1 MNKLPEKLTLLR
13 KYNQFSQTDVAQTLN
28 VPVTEYMN
36 WENGNCICRI
46 DQLKILAEMF
56 GVSVDALVDNSKT
69 IVIPEE
75 ELMKSAQIPSF
86 SSAASEKTQQMTTL
100 AEAGTIQMDTVK
112 EEATQ
117 ETKIISQQPLSSIT
131 EKQPQEEETVEEEE
145 QEERPVSH
153 RKAEPTENGG
163 KKKKN
168 TLIILGVVAVLI
180 VAIAGALLLLG
191 GSHSVALSKENRL
204 AAGDTWT
211 MYVEQSGKINV
222 RGELEG
228 ASSFTEG
235 VQVSGYGSHAA
246 ALTSTGKV
254 VDNMYSSEV
263 SSWKKV
269 DYIAAGNNHVVAVTD
284 EGNVLCAGSEAA
296 CKVESWTNIEKV
308 YAGNEVTVGITNDG
322 QVKVAGNGDA
332 LSSLSSIN
340 DLALGDSFAA
350 WVKSDGTVSVSML
363 SSGTVVDTSSW
374 VDVRNT
380 AVGSD
385 FVLGLTSDGSILCE
399 SSDEEFK
406 TQVTGWKNI
415 RYIAAGNGTAVAIDR
430 SGNMYGA
437 GDNSYNQ
444 YVNQNQSTGDENKE
458 EEQLEAPKNITIT
471 ESTANV
477 VIKWDTVENADSYV
491 VSISNIGE
499 LPESKNNQTSLSA
512 SSFTDGETYS
522 ITITAKP
529 KSSSKTKES
538 STTMTYTYEAKK
550 VQLTTPSGITASTD
564 AKGWT
569 IQWGAVDHADYYEI
583 SLDGSQPQRANT
595 NSYVYDSSQ
604 IISVGNHTI
613 TIKAF
618 SVNSTYTESEEGS
631 GVVQYEPQL
640 KTIPVMYIQGES
652 TYVDSGNPTVDVY
665 VGMDY
670 TYQDLDSMAGGFATA
685 AKRTL
690 KDPTGTVHIYDSTTS
705 IQIYLN
711 EDAETVEQES

>member
-13 KYNQFSQTDVAQTLN
+13 KYNQFSQTDVAGKLN

-56 GVSVDALVDNSKT
+56 GVSIDALLDNNKT

-86 SSAASEKTQQMTTL
+86 SSNASEKTQQMSTL
-100 AEAGTIQMDTVK
+100 AEAGTIQMNTV
-112 EEATQ
+112 ADAAQ
-117 ETKIISQQPLSSIT
+117 ETKVITQQPLSSVAQAEPQ
-131 EKQPQEEETVEEEE
+131 EKTVDPEEEEVQEEE
-145 QEERPVSH
+145 PVSH
-153 RKAEPTENGG
+153 RKATVRTDGG
-163 KKKKN
+163 KKKN
-168 TLIILGVVAVLI
+168 TLIILGVI
-180 VAIAGALLLLG
+180 ALLIIAAAAFLLLMG
-191 GSHSVALSKENRL
+191 GFHSVALSKENRL

-211 MYVEQSGKINV
+211 MYVEQNGKITV

-228 ASSFTEG
+228 ASSFSEG

-246 ALTSTGKV
+246 ALSDKGKV
-254 VDNMYSSEV
+254 TDNRFSSEV
-263 SSWKKV
+263 SSWNKV
-269 DYIAAGNNHVVAVTD
+269 DYIAAGKNHIVAVTD
-284 EGNVLCAGSEAA
+284 EGKVLCAGSEEA
-296 CKVESWTNIEKV
+296 CQVGSWNNIEKV
-308 YAGNEVTVGITNDG
+308 YAGNETTVGITNDG
-322 QVKVAGNGDA
+322 QIKVAGNGEF
-332 LSSLSSIN
+332 LSSVTGISDISMSDN
-340 DLALGDSFAA
+340 LAAY
-350 WVKSDGTVSVSML
+350 VRSDGTVAVSML
-363 SSGTVVDTSSW
+363 GSGNVLDTSSW

-385 FVLGLTSDGSILCE
+385 YVIGLTTDGSILCE
-399 SSDEEFK
+399 SADEEFK
-406 TQVTGWKNI
+406 AEVTGWKNI
-415 RYIAAGNGTAVAIDR
+415 RYLAASDRTAVAIDR
-430 SGNMYGA
+430 SGNMHGA
-437 GDNSYNQ
+437 GDNSCNQ
-444 YVNQNQSTGDENKE
+444 YENQNKKDDENQE
-458 EEQLEAPKNITIT
+458 DEQLEAPKNITVT

-491 VSISNIGE
+491 VSISDIGE
-499 LPESKNNQTSLSA
+499 LPETKNNQASLSA
-512 SSFTDGETYS
+512 SNFTDGETYS

-529 KSSSKTKES
+529 KSSSKAKES
-538 STTMTYTYEAKK
+538 STTMEYTYAAKK
-550 VQLTTPSGITASTD
+550 VQLTTPTGITASTD

-595 NSYVYDSSQ
+595 NSYIYDTSQ

-670 TYQDLDSMAGGFATA
+670 TYQDLDSMAGGFAA
-685 AKRTL
+685 ASQRTL
-690 KDPTGTVHIYDSTTS
+690 QDPTGTVHIYDTTTS

-711 EDAETVEQES
+711 EQES

>member
-13 KYNQFSQTDVAQTLN
+13 KYNQFSQTDVAGKLN

-56 GVSVDALVDNSKT
+56 GVSIDALLDNNKT

-86 SSAASEKTQQMTTL
+86 SSNASEKTQQMSTL
-100 AEAGTIQMDTVK
+100 AEAGTIQMNTV
-112 EEATQ
+112 ADAAQ
-117 ETKIISQQPLSSIT
+117 ETKVITQQPLSSVAQAEPQ
-131 EKQPQEEETVEEEE
+131 EKTVDPEEEEVQEEE
-145 QEERPVSH
+145 PVSH
-153 RKAEPTENGG
+153 RKATVRTDGG
-163 KKKKN
+163 KKKN
-168 TLIILGVVAVLI
+168 TLIILGVI
-180 VAIAGALLLLG
+180 ALLIIAAAAFLLLMG
-191 GSHSVALSKENRL
+191 GFHSVALSKENRL

-211 MYVEQSGKINV
+211 MYVEQNGKITV

-228 ASSFTEG
+228 ASSFSEG

-246 ALTSTGKV
+246 ALSDKGKV
-254 VDNMYSSEV
+254 TDNRFSSEV
-263 SSWKKV
+263 SSWNKV
-269 DYIAAGNNHVVAVTD
+269 DYIAAGKNHIVAVTD
-284 EGNVLCAGSEAA
+284 EGKVLCAGSEEA
-296 CKVESWTNIEKV
+296 CQVSSWNNIEKV
-308 YAGNEVTVGITNDG
+308 YAGNETTVGITNDG
-322 QVKVAGNGDA
+322 QIKVAGNGEF
-332 LSSLSSIN
+332 LSSVTGISDISMSDN
-340 DLALGDSFAA
+340 LAAY
-350 WVKSDGTVSVSML
+350 VRSDGTVAVSML
-363 SSGTVVDTSSW
+363 GSGNVLDTSSW

-385 FVLGLTSDGSILCE
+385 YVIGLTTDGSILCE
-399 SSDEEFK
+399 SANEEFK
-406 TQVTGWKNI
+406 AEVTGWKNI
-415 RYIAAGNGTAVAIDR
+415 RYLAASDRTAVAIDR
-430 SGNMYGA
+430 SGNMHGA
-437 GDNSYNQ
+437 GDNSCNQ
-444 YVNQNQSTGDENKE
+444 YENQNKKDDENQE
-458 EEQLEAPKNITIT
+458 DEQLEAPKNITVT

-491 VSISNIGE
+491 VSISDIGE
-499 LPESKNNQTSLSA
+499 LPETKNNQASLSA

-529 KSSSKTKES
+529 KSSSKAKES
-538 STTMTYTYEAKK
+538 STTMEYTYAAKK
-550 VQLTTPSGITASTD
+550 VQLTTPTGITASTD

-595 NSYVYDSSQ
+595 NSYIYDTSQ

-670 TYQDLDSMAGGFATA
+670 TYQDLDSMAGGFAA
-685 AKRTL
+685 ASQRTL
-690 KDPTGTVHIYDSTTS
+690 QDPTGTVHIYDTTTS

-711 EDAETVEQES
+711 EQES

>member
-13 KYNQFSQTDVAQTLN
+13 KYNQFSQTDVAGKLN

-56 GVSVDALVDNSKT
+56 GVSIDALLDNNKT

-86 SSAASEKTQQMTTL
+86 SSNASEKTQQMSTL
-100 AEAGTIQMDTVK
+100 AEAGTIQMNTV
-112 EEATQ
+112 ADAAQ
-117 ETKIISQQPLSSIT
+117 ETKVITQQPLSSVAQAEPQ
-131 EKQPQEEETVEEEE
+131 EKTVDPEEEEVQEEE
-145 QEERPVSH
+145 PVSH
-153 RKAEPTENGG
+153 RKATVRTDGG
-163 KKKKN
+163 KKKN
-168 TLIILGVVAVLI
+168 TLIILGVI
-180 VAIAGALLLLG
+180 ALLIIAAAAFLLLMG
-191 GSHSVALSKENRL
+191 GFHSVALSKENRL

-211 MYVEQSGKINV
+211 MYVEQNGKITV

-228 ASSFTEG
+228 ASSFSEG

-246 ALTSTGKV
+246 ALSDKGKV
-254 VDNMYSSEV
+254 TDNRFSSEV
-263 SSWKKV
+263 SSWNKV
-269 DYIAAGNNHVVAVTD
+269 DYIAAGKNHIVAVTD
-284 EGNVLCAGSEAA
+284 EGKVLCAGSEEA
-296 CKVESWTNIEKV
+296 CQVSSWNNIEKV
-308 YAGNEVTVGITNDG
+308 YAGNETTVGITNDG
-322 QVKVAGNGDA
+322 QIKVAGNGEF
-332 LSSLSSIN
+332 LSSVTGISDISMSDN
-340 DLALGDSFAA
+340 LAAY
-350 WVKSDGTVSVSML
+350 VRSDGTVAVSML
-363 SSGTVVDTSSW
+363 GSGNVLDTSSW

-385 FVLGLTSDGSILCE
+385 YVIGLTTDGSILCE
-399 SSDEEFK
+399 SADEEFK
-406 TQVTGWKNI
+406 AEVTGWKNI
-415 RYIAAGNGTAVAIDR
+415 RYLAASDRTAVAIDR
-430 SGNMYGA
+430 SGNMHGA
-437 GDNSYNQ
+437 GDNSCNQ
-444 YVNQNQSTGDENKE
+444 YENQNKKDDENQE
-458 EEQLEAPKNITIT
+458 DEQLEAPKNITVT

-491 VSISNIGE
+491 VSISDIGE
-499 LPESKNNQTSLSA
+499 LPETKNNQASLSA

-529 KSSSKTKES
+529 KSSSKAKES
-538 STTMTYTYEAKK
+538 STTMEYTYAAKK
-550 VQLTTPSGITASTD
+550 VQLTTPTGITASTD

-583 SLDGSQPQRANT
+583 SLDGAQPQRANT
-595 NSYVYDSSQ
+595 NSYIYDTSQ

-670 TYQDLDSMAGGFATA
+670 TYQDLDSMAGGFAA
-685 AKRTL
+685 ASQRTL
-690 KDPTGTVHIYDSTTS
+690 QDPTGTVHIYDTTTS

-711 EDAETVEQES
+711 EQES

>member
-13 KYNQFSQTDVAQTLN
+13 KYNQFSQTDVAGKLN

-56 GVSVDALVDNSKT
+56 GVSIDALLDNNKT

-86 SSAASEKTQQMTTL
+86 SSNASEKTQQMSTL
-100 AEAGTIQMDTVK
+100 AEAGTIQMNTV
-112 EEATQ
+112 ADAAQ
-117 ETKIISQQPLSSIT
+117 ETKVITQQPLSSVAQAEPQ
-131 EKQPQEEETVEEEE
+131 EKTVDPEEEEVQEEE
-145 QEERPVSH
+145 PVSH
-153 RKAEPTENGG
+153 RKTTVRTDGG
-163 KKKKN
+163 KKKN
-168 TLIILGVVAVLI
+168 TLIILGVI
-180 VAIAGALLLLG
+180 ALLIIAAAAFLLLMG
-191 GSHSVALSKENRL
+191 GFHSVALSKENRL

-211 MYVEQSGKINV
+211 MYVEQNGKITV

-228 ASSFTEG
+228 ASSFSEG

-246 ALTSTGKV
+246 ALSDKGKV
-254 VDNMYSSEV
+254 TDNRFSSEV
-263 SSWKKV
+263 SSWNKV
-269 DYIAAGNNHVVAVTD
+269 DYIAAGKNHIVAVTD
-284 EGNVLCAGSEAA
+284 EGKVLCAGSEEA
-296 CKVESWTNIEKV
+296 CQVGSWNNIEKV
-308 YAGNEVTVGITNDG
+308 YAGNETTVGITNDG
-322 QVKVAGNGDA
+322 QIKVAGNGEF
-332 LSSLSSIN
+332 LSSVTGISDISMSDN
-340 DLALGDSFAA
+340 LAAY
-350 WVKSDGTVSVSML
+350 VRSDGTVAVSML
-363 SSGTVVDTSSW
+363 GSGNVLDTSSW

-385 FVLGLTSDGSILCE
+385 YVIGLTTDGSILCE
-399 SSDEEFK
+399 SADEEFK
-406 TQVTGWKNI
+406 AEVTGWKNI
-415 RYIAAGNGTAVAIDR
+415 RYLAASDRTAVAFDR
-430 SGNMYGA
+430 SGNMHGA
-437 GDNSYNQ
+437 GDNSCNQ
-444 YVNQNQSTGDENKE
+444 YENQNKKDDENQE
-458 EEQLEAPKNITIT
+458 DEQLEAPKNITVT

-491 VSISNIGE
+491 VSISDIGE
-499 LPESKNNQTSLSA
+499 LPETKNNQASLSA

-529 KSSSKTKES
+529 KSSSKAKES
-538 STTMTYTYEAKK
+538 STTMEYTYAAKK
-550 VQLTTPSGITASTD
+550 VQLTTPTGITASTD

-595 NSYVYDSSQ
+595 NSYIYDTSQ

-670 TYQDLDSMAGGFATA
+670 TYQDLDSMAGGFAA
-685 AKRTL
+685 ASQRTL
-690 KDPTGTVHIYDSTTS
+690 QDPTGTVHIYDTTTS

-711 EDAETVEQES
+711 EQES

>member
-13 KYNQFSQTDVAQTLN
+13 KYNQFSQTDVAGKLN

-56 GVSVDALVDNSKT
+56 GVSIDALLDNNKT

-86 SSAASEKTQQMTTL
+86 SSNASEKTQQMSTL
-100 AEAGTIQMDTVK
+100 AEAGTIQMNTV
-112 EEATQ
+112 ADAAQ
-117 ETKIISQQPLSSIT
+117 ETKVITQQPLSSVAQAEPQ
-131 EKQPQEEETVEEEE
+131 EKTVDPEEEEVQEEE
-145 QEERPVSH
+145 PVSH
-153 RKAEPTENGG
+153 RKAAVRTDGG
-163 KKKKN
+163 KKKN
-168 TLIILGVVAVLI
+168 TLIILGVI
-180 VAIAGALLLLG
+180 ALLIIAAAAFLLLMG
-191 GSHSVALSKENRL
+191 GFHSVALSKENRL

-211 MYVEQSGKINV
+211 MYVEQNGKITV

-228 ASSFTEG
+228 ASSFSEG

-246 ALTSTGKV
+246 ALSDKGKV
-254 VDNMYSSEV
+254 TDNRFSSEV
-263 SSWKKV
+263 SSWNKV
-269 DYIAAGNNHVVAVTD
+269 DYIAAGKNHIVAVTD
-284 EGNVLCAGSEAA
+284 EGKVLCAGSEEA
-296 CKVESWTNIEKV
+296 CQVSSWNNIEKV
-308 YAGNEVTVGITNDG
+308 YAGNETTVGITNDG
-322 QVKVAGNGDA
+322 QIKVAGNGEF
-332 LSSLSSIN
+332 LSSVTGISDISMSDN
-340 DLALGDSFAA
+340 LAAY
-350 WVKSDGTVSVSML
+350 VRSDGTVAVSML
-363 SSGTVVDTSSW
+363 GSGNVLDTSSW

-385 FVLGLTSDGSILCE
+385 YVIGLTTDGSILCE
-399 SSDEEFK
+399 SADEEFK
-406 TQVTGWKNI
+406 AEVTGWKNI
-415 RYIAAGNGTAVAIDR
+415 RYLAASDRTAVAIDR
-430 SGNMYGA
+430 SGNMHGA
-437 GDNSYNQ
+437 GDNSCNQ
-444 YVNQNQSTGDENKE
+444 YENQNKKDDENQEDEK
-458 EEQLEAPKNITIT
+458 LEAPKNITVT

-491 VSISNIGE
+491 VSISDIGE
-499 LPESKNNQTSLSA
+499 LPETKNNQASLSA

-529 KSSSKTKES
+529 KSSSKAKES
-538 STTMTYTYEAKK
+538 STTMEYTYAAKK
-550 VQLTTPSGITASTD
+550 VQLTTPTGITASTD

-595 NSYVYDSSQ
+595 NSYIYDTSQ

-670 TYQDLDSMAGGFATA
+670 TYQDLDSMAGGFAA
-685 AKRTL
+685 ASQRTL
-690 KDPTGTVHIYDSTTS
+690 QDPTGTVHIYDTTTS

-711 EDAETVEQES
+711 EQES

>member
-13 KYNQFSQTDVAQTLN
+13 KYNQFSQTDVAGKLN

-56 GVSVDALVDNSKT
+56 GVSIDALLDNNKT

-86 SSAASEKTQQMTTL
+86 SSNASEKTQQMSTL
-100 AEAGTIQMDTVK
+100 AEAGTIQMNTV
-112 EEATQ
+112 ADAAQ
-117 ETKIISQQPLSSIT
+117 ETKVITQQPLSSVAQAEPQ
-131 EKQPQEEETVEEEE
+131 EKTVDPEEEEVQEEE
-145 QEERPVSH
+145 PVSH
-153 RKAEPTENGG
+153 RKSTVRTDGG
-163 KKKKN
+163 KKKN
-168 TLIILGVVAVLI
+168 TLIILGVI
-180 VAIAGALLLLG
+180 ALLIIAAAAFLLLMG
-191 GSHSVALSKENRL
+191 GFHSVALSKENRL

-211 MYVEQSGKINV
+211 MYVEQNGKITV

-228 ASSFTEG
+228 ASSFSEG

-246 ALTSTGKV
+246 ALSDKGKV
-254 VDNMYSSEV
+254 TDNRFSSEV
-263 SSWKKV
+263 SSWNKV
-269 DYIAAGNNHVVAVTD
+269 DYIAAGKNHIVAVTD
-284 EGNVLCAGSEAA
+284 EGKVLCAGSEEA
-296 CKVESWTNIEKV
+296 CQVSSWNNIEKV
-308 YAGNEVTVGITNDG
+308 YAGNETTVGITNDG
-322 QVKVAGNGDA
+322 QIKVAGNGEF
-332 LSSLSSIN
+332 LSSVTGISDISMSDN
-340 DLALGDSFAA
+340 LAAY
-350 WVKSDGTVSVSML
+350 VRSDGTVAVSML
-363 SSGTVVDTSSW
+363 GSGNVLDTSSW

-385 FVLGLTSDGSILCE
+385 YVIGLTTDGSILCE
-399 SSDEEFK
+399 SADEEFK
-406 TQVTGWKNI
+406 AEVTGWKNI
-415 RYIAAGNGTAVAIDR
+415 RYLAASDRTAVAIDR
-430 SGNMYGA
+430 SGNMHGA
-437 GDNSYNQ
+437 GDNSCNQ
-444 YVNQNQSTGDENKE
+444 YENQNKKDDENQE
-458 EEQLEAPKNITIT
+458 DEQLEAPKNITVT

-491 VSISNIGE
+491 VSISDIGE
-499 LPESKNNQTSLSA
+499 LPETKNNQASLSA

-529 KSSSKTKES
+529 KSSSKAKES
-538 STTMTYTYEAKK
+538 STTMEYTYAAKK
-550 VQLTTPSGITASTD
+550 VQLTTPTGITASTD

-595 NSYVYDSSQ
+595 NSYIYDTSQ

-670 TYQDLDSMAGGFATA
+670 TYQELDSMAGGFAVTSQ
-685 AKRTL
+685 RTL
-690 KDPTGTVHIYDSTTS
+690 NNPTGIVHIYDTTTS
-705 IQIYLN
+705 VQIYLN
-711 EDAETVEQES
+711 EQQH

>member
-13 KYNQFSQTDVAQTLN
+13 KYNQFSQTDVAGKLN

-56 GVSVDALVDNSKT
+56 GVSIDALLDNNKT

-86 SSAASEKTQQMTTL
+86 SSNASEKTQQMSTL
-100 AEAGTIQMDTVK
+100 AEAGTIQMNTV
-112 EEATQ
+112 ADAAQ
-117 ETKIISQQPLSSIT
+117 ETKVITQQPLSSVAQAEPQ
-131 EKQPQEEETVEEEE
+131 EKTVDPEEEEVQEEE
-145 QEERPVSH
+145 PVSH
-153 RKAEPTENGG
+153 RKATVRTDGG
-163 KKKKN
+163 KKKN
-168 TLIILGVVAVLI
+168 TLIILGVI
-180 VAIAGALLLLG
+180 ALLIIAAAAFLLLMG
-191 GSHSVALSKENRL
+191 GFHSVALSKENRL

-211 MYVEQSGKINV
+211 MYVEQNGKITV

-228 ASSFTEG
+228 ASSFSEG

-246 ALTSTGKV
+246 ALSDKGKV
-254 VDNMYSSEV
+254 TDNRFSSEV
-263 SSWKKV
+263 SSWNKV
-269 DYIAAGNNHVVAVTD
+269 DYIAAGKNHIVAVTD
-284 EGNVLCAGSEAA
+284 EGKVLCSGSEEA
-296 CKVESWTNIEKV
+296 CQVGSWNNIEKV
-308 YAGNEVTVGITNDG
+308 YAGNETTVGITNDG
-322 QVKVAGNGDA
+322 QIKVAGNGEF
-332 LSSLSSIN
+332 LSSVTGISDISMSDN
-340 DLALGDSFAA
+340 LAAY
-350 WVKSDGTVSVSML
+350 VRSDGTVAVSML
-363 SSGTVVDTSSW
+363 GSGNVLDTSSW

-385 FVLGLTSDGSILCE
+385 YVIGLTTDGSILCE
-399 SSDEEFK
+399 SADEEFK
-406 TQVTGWKNI
+406 AEVTGWKNI
-415 RYIAAGNGTAVAIDR
+415 RYLAASDRTAVAIDR
-430 SGNMYGA
+430 SGNMHGA
-437 GDNSYNQ
+437 GDNSCNQ
-444 YVNQNQSTGDENKE
+444 YENQNKKDDENQE
-458 EEQLEAPKNITIT
+458 DEQLEAPKNITVT

-491 VSISNIGE
+491 VSISDIGE
-499 LPESKNNQTSLSA
+499 LPETKNNQASLSA

-529 KSSSKTKES
+529 KSSSKAKES
-538 STTMTYTYEAKK
+538 STTMEYTYAAKK
-550 VQLTTPSGITASTD
+550 VQLTTPTGITASTD

-595 NSYVYDSSQ
+595 NSYIYDTSQ
-604 IISVGNHTI
+604 IISVGKHTI

-670 TYQDLDSMAGGFATA
+670 TYQDLDSMAGGFAA
-685 AKRTL
+685 ASQRTL
-690 KDPTGTVHIYDSTTS
+690 QDPTGTVHIYDTTTS
-705 IQIYLN
+705 VQIYLN
-711 EDAETVEQES
+711 EQQS

>member
-13 KYNQFSQTDVAQTLN
+13 KYNQFSQTDVAGKLN

-56 GVSVDALVDNSKT
+56 GVSIDALLDNNKT

-86 SSAASEKTQQMTTL
+86 SSNASEKTQQMSTL
-100 AEAGTIQMDTVK
+100 AEAGTIQMNTV
-112 EEATQ
+112 ADAAQ
-117 ETKIISQQPLSSIT
+117 ETKVITQQPLSSVAQAEPQ
-131 EKQPQEEETVEEEE
+131 EKTMDPEEEEVQEEE
-145 QEERPVSH
+145 PVSH
-153 RKAEPTENGG
+153 RKATVRTDGG
-163 KKKKN
+163 KKKN
-168 TLIILGVVAVLI
+168 TLIILGVI
-180 VAIAGALLLLG
+180 ALLIIAAAAFLLLMG
-191 GSHSVALSKENRL
+191 GFHSVALSKENRL

-211 MYVEQSGKINV
+211 MYVEQNGKITV

-228 ASSFTEG
+228 ASSFSEG

-246 ALTSTGKV
+246 ALSDKGKV
-254 VDNMYSSEV
+254 TDNRFSSEV
-263 SSWKKV
+263 SSWNKV
-269 DYIAAGNNHVVAVTD
+269 DYIAAGKNHIVAVTD
-284 EGNVLCAGSEAA
+284 EGKVLCAGSEEA
-296 CKVESWTNIEKV
+296 CQVSSWNNIEKV
-308 YAGNEVTVGITNDG
+308 YAGNETTVGITNDG
-322 QVKVAGNGDA
+322 QIKVAGNGEF
-332 LSSLSSIN
+332 LSSVTGISDISMSDN
-340 DLALGDSFAA
+340 LAAY
-350 WVKSDGTVSVSML
+350 VRSDGTVAVSML
-363 SSGTVVDTSSW
+363 GSGNVLDTSSW

-385 FVLGLTSDGSILCE
+385 YVIGLTTDGSILCE
-399 SSDEEFK
+399 SADEEFK
-406 TQVTGWKNI
+406 AEVTGWKNI
-415 RYIAAGNGTAVAIDR
+415 RYLAASDRTAVAIDR
-430 SGNMYGA
+430 SGNMHGA
-437 GDNSYNQ
+437 GDNSCNQ
-444 YVNQNQSTGDENKE
+444 YENQNKKDDENQE
-458 EEQLEAPKNITIT
+458 DEQLEAPKNITVT

-491 VSISNIGE
+491 VSISDIGE
-499 LPESKNNQTSLSA
+499 LPETKNNQASLSA

-529 KSSSKTKES
+529 KSSSKAKES
-538 STTMTYTYEAKK
+538 STTMEYTYAAKK
-550 VQLTTPSGITASTD
+550 VQLTTPTGITASTD

-595 NSYVYDSSQ
+595 NSYIYDTSQ

-670 TYQDLDSMAGGFATA
+670 TYQDLDSMAGGFAA
-685 AKRTL
+685 ASQRTL
-690 KDPTGTVHIYDSTTS
+690 QDPTGTVHIYDTTTS

-711 EDAETVEQES
+711 EQES

>member
-13 KYNQFSQTDVAQTLN
+13 KYNQFSQTDVAGKLN

-56 GVSVDALVDNSKT
+56 GVSIDALLDNNKT

-75 ELMKSAQIPSF
+75 KLMKSAQIPSF
-86 SSAASEKTQQMTTL
+86 SSNASEKTQQMSTL
-100 AEAGTIQMDTVK
+100 AEAGTIQMNTV
-112 EEATQ
+112 ADAAQ
-117 ETKIISQQPLSSIT
+117 ETKVITQQPLSSVAQAEPQ
-131 EKQPQEEETVEEEE
+131 EKTMDPEEEEVQEEE
-145 QEERPVSH
+145 PVSH
-153 RKAEPTENGG
+153 RKSTVRTDGG
-163 KKKKN
+163 KKKN
-168 TLIILGVVAVLI
+168 TLIILGVI
-180 VAIAGALLLLG
+180 ALLIIAAAAFLLLMG
-191 GSHSVALSKENRL
+191 GFHSVALSKENRL

-211 MYVEQSGKINV
+211 MYVEQNGKITV

-228 ASSFTEG
+228 ASSFSEG

-246 ALTSTGKV
+246 ALSDKGKV
-254 VDNMYSSEV
+254 TDNRFSSEV
-263 SSWKKV
+263 SSWNKV
-269 DYIAAGNNHVVAVTD
+269 DYIAAGKNHIVAVTD
-284 EGNVLCAGSEAA
+284 EGKVLCTGSEEA
-296 CKVESWTNIEKV
+296 CQVGSWNNIEKV
-308 YAGNEVTVGITNDG
+308 YAGNETTVGITNDG
-322 QVKVAGNGDA
+322 QIKVAGNGEF
-332 LSSLSSIN
+332 LSSVTGISDISMSDN
-340 DLALGDSFAA
+340 LAAY
-350 WVKSDGTVSVSML
+350 VRSDGTVAVSML
-363 SSGTVVDTSSW
+363 GSGNVLDTSSW

-385 FVLGLTSDGSILCE
+385 YVIGLTTDGSILCE
-399 SSDEEFK
+399 SADEEFK
-406 TQVTGWKNI
+406 AEVTGWKNI
-415 RYIAAGNGTAVAIDR
+415 RYLAASDRTAVAIDR
-430 SGNMYGA
+430 SGNMHGA
-437 GDNSYNQ
+437 GDNSCNQ
-444 YVNQNQSTGDENKE
+444 YENQNKKDDENQE
-458 EEQLEAPKNITIT
+458 DEQLEAPKNITVT

-491 VSISNIGE
+491 VSISDIGE
-499 LPESKNNQTSLSA
+499 LPETKNNQASLSA

-529 KSSSKTKES
+529 KSSSKAKES
-538 STTMTYTYEAKK
+538 STTMEYTYAAKK
-550 VQLTTPSGITASTD
+550 VQLTTPTGITASTD

-595 NSYVYDSSQ
+595 NSYIYDTSQ

-670 TYQDLDSMAGGFATA
+670 TYQDLDSMAGGFAA
-685 AKRTL
+685 ASQRTL
-690 KDPTGTVHIYDSTTS
+690 QDPTGTVHIYDTTTS

-711 EDAETVEQES
+711 EQES

>member
-13 KYNQFSQTDVAQTLN
+13 KYNQFSQTDVAGKLN

-56 GVSVDALVDNSKT
+56 GVSIDALLDNNKT

-86 SSAASEKTQQMTTL
+86 SSNASEKTQQMSTL
-100 AEAGTIQMDTVK
+100 AEAGTIQMNTV
-112 EEATQ
+112 ADAAQ
-117 ETKIISQQPLSSIT
+117 ETKVITQQPLSSVAQAEPQ
-131 EKQPQEEETVEEEE
+131 EKTVDPEEEEVQEEE
-145 QEERPVSH
+145 PVSH
-153 RKAEPTENGG
+153 RKAAVRTDGG
-163 KKKKN
+163 KKKN
-168 TLIILGVVAVLI
+168 TLIILGVI
-180 VAIAGALLLLG
+180 ALLIIAAAAFLLLMG
-191 GSHSVALSKENRL
+191 GFHSVALSKENRL

-211 MYVEQSGKINV
+211 MYVEQNGKITV

-228 ASSFTEG
+228 ASSFSEG

-246 ALTSTGKV
+246 ALSDKGKV
-254 VDNMYSSEV
+254 TDNRFSSEV
-263 SSWKKV
+263 SSWNKV
-269 DYIAAGNNHVVAVTD
+269 DYIAAGKNHIVAVTD
-284 EGNVLCAGSEAA
+284 EGKVLCAGSEEA
-296 CKVESWTNIEKV
+296 CQVSSWNNIEKV
-308 YAGNEVTVGITNDG
+308 YAGNETTVGITNDG
-322 QVKVAGNGDA
+322 QIKVAGNGEF
-332 LSSLSSIN
+332 LSSVTGISDISMSDN
-340 DLALGDSFAA
+340 LAAY
-350 WVKSDGTVSVSML
+350 VRSDGTVAVSML
-363 SSGTVVDTSSW
+363 GSGNVLDTSSW

-385 FVLGLTSDGSILCE
+385 YVIGLTTDGSILCE
-399 SSDEEFK
+399 SADEEFK
-406 TQVTGWKNI
+406 AEVTGWKNI
-415 RYIAAGNGTAVAIDR
+415 RYLAASDRTAVAIDR
-430 SGNMYGA
+430 SGNMHGA
-437 GDNSYNQ
+437 GDNSCNQ
-444 YVNQNQSTGDENKE
+444 YENQNKKDDENQE
-458 EEQLEAPKNITIT
+458 DEQLEAPKNITVT

-491 VSISNIGE
+491 VSISDIGE
-499 LPESKNNQTSLSA
+499 LPETKNNQASLSA

-529 KSSSKTKES
+529 KSSSKAKES
-538 STTMTYTYEAKK
+538 STTMEYTYAAKK
-550 VQLTTPSGITASTD
+550 VQLTTPTGITASTD

-595 NSYVYDSSQ
+595 NSYIYDTSQ

-652 TYVDSGNPTVDVY
+652 TFVDSGNPNVDVY

-705 IQIYLN
+705 IQIYLI
-711 EDAETVEQES
+711 EDAETIEQES

>member
-13 KYNQFSQTDVAQTLN
+13 KHNQFSQTDVAGKLN

-56 GVSVDALVDNSKT
+56 GVSIDALLDNNKT

-86 SSAASEKTQQMTTL
+86 SSNASEKTQQMSTL
-100 AEAGTIQMDTVK
+100 AEAGTIQMNTV
-112 EEATQ
+112 ADAAQ
-117 ETKIISQQPLSSIT
+117 ETKVITQQPLSSVAQAEPQ
-131 EKQPQEEETVEEEE
+131 EKTVDPEEEEVQEEE
-145 QEERPVSH
+145 PVSH
-153 RKAEPTENGG
+153 RKAAVRTDGG
-163 KKKKN
+163 KKKN
-168 TLIILGVVAVLI
+168 TLIILGVI
-180 VAIAGALLLLG
+180 ALLIIAAAAFLLLMG
-191 GSHSVALSKENRL
+191 GFHSVALSKENRL

-211 MYVEQSGKINV
+211 MYVEQNGKITV

-228 ASSFTEG
+228 ASSFSEG

-246 ALTSTGKV
+246 ALSDKGKV
-254 VDNMYSSEV
+254 TDNRFSSEV
-263 SSWKKV
+263 SSWNKV
-269 DYIAAGNNHVVAVTD
+269 DYIAAGKNHIVAVTD
-284 EGNVLCAGSEAA
+284 EGKVLCAGSEEA
-296 CKVESWTNIEKV
+296 CQVSSWNNIEKV
-308 YAGNEVTVGITNDG
+308 YAGNETTVGITNDG
-322 QVKVAGNGDA
+322 QIKVAGNGEF
-332 LSSLSSIN
+332 LSSVTGISDISMSDN
-340 DLALGDSFAA
+340 LAAY
-350 WVKSDGTVSVSML
+350 VRSDGTVAVSML
-363 SSGTVVDTSSW
+363 GSGNVLDTSSW

-385 FVLGLTSDGSILCE
+385 YVIGLTTDGSILCE
-399 SSDEEFK
+399 SADEEFK
-406 TQVTGWKNI
+406 AEVTGWKNI
-415 RYIAAGNGTAVAIDR
+415 RYLAASDRTAVAIDR
-430 SGNMYGA
+430 SGNMHGA
-437 GDNSYNQ
+437 GDNSCNQ
-444 YVNQNQSTGDENKE
+444 YENQNKKDDENQE
-458 EEQLEAPKNITIT
+458 DEQLEAPKNITVT

-491 VSISNIGE
+491 VSISDIGE
-499 LPESKNNQTSLSA
+499 LPETKNNQASLSA

-529 KSSSKTKES
+529 KSSSKAKES
-538 STTMTYTYEAKK
+538 STTMEYTYAAKK
-550 VQLTTPSGITASTD
+550 VQLTTPTGITASTD

-595 NSYVYDSSQ
+595 NSYIYDTSQ

-670 TYQDLDSMAGGFATA
+670 TYQDLDSMAGGFAA
-685 AKRTL
+685 ASQRTL
-690 KDPTGTVHIYDSTTS
+690 QDPTGTVHIYDTTTS

-711 EDAETVEQES
+711 EQES

>member
-1 MNKLPEKLTLLR
+1 MNKLPEKLTVLR
-13 KYNQFSQTDVAQTLN
+13 KYNQFSQTDVAGKLN

-56 GVSVDALVDNSKT
+56 GVSIDALLDNNKT

-86 SSAASEKTQQMTTL
+86 SSNASEKTQQMSTL
-100 AEAGTIQMDTVK
+100 AEAGTIQMNTV
-112 EEATQ
+112 ADAAQ
-117 ETKIISQQPLSSIT
+117 ETKVITQQPLSSVAQAEPQ
-131 EKQPQEEETVEEEE
+131 EKTVDPEEEEVQEEE
-145 QEERPVSH
+145 PVSH
-153 RKAEPTENGG
+153 RKATVRTDGG
-163 KKKKN
+163 KKKN
-168 TLIILGVVAVLI
+168 TLIILGVI
-180 VAIAGALLLLG
+180 ALLIIAAAAFLLLMG
-191 GSHSVALSKENRL
+191 GFHSVALSKENRL

-211 MYVEQSGKINV
+211 MYVEQNGKITV

-228 ASSFTEG
+228 ASSFSEG

-246 ALTSTGKV
+246 ALSDKGKV
-254 VDNMYSSEV
+254 TDNRFSSEV
-263 SSWKKV
+263 SSWNKV
-269 DYIAAGNNHVVAVTD
+269 DYIAAGKNHIVAVTD
-284 EGNVLCAGSEAA
+284 EGKVLCAGSEEA
-296 CKVESWTNIEKV
+296 CQVGSWNNIEKV
-308 YAGNEVTVGITNDG
+308 YAGNETTVGITNDG
-322 QVKVAGNGDA
+322 QIKVAGNGEF
-332 LSSLSSIN
+332 LSSVTGISDISMSDN
-340 DLALGDSFAA
+340 LAAY
-350 WVKSDGTVSVSML
+350 VRSDGTVAVSML
-363 SSGTVVDTSSW
+363 GSGNVLDTSSW

-385 FVLGLTSDGSILCE
+385 YVIGLTTDGSILCE
-399 SSDEEFK
+399 SADEEFK
-406 TQVTGWKNI
+406 AEVTGWKNI
-415 RYIAAGNGTAVAIDR
+415 RYLAASDRTAVAIDR
-430 SGNMYGA
+430 SGNMHGA
-437 GDNSYNQ
+437 GDNSCNQ
-444 YVNQNQSTGDENKE
+444 YENQNKKDDENQE
-458 EEQLEAPKNITIT
+458 DEQLEAPKNITVT

-491 VSISNIGE
+491 VSISDIRE
-499 LPESKNNQTSLSA
+499 LPETKNNQASLSA

-529 KSSSKTKES
+529 KSSSKAKES
-538 STTMTYTYEAKK
+538 STTMEYTYAAKK
-550 VQLTTPSGITASTD
+550 VQLTTPTGITASTD

-595 NSYVYDSSQ
+595 NSYIYDTSQ

-670 TYQDLDSMAGGFATA
+670 TYQDLDSMAGGFAA
-685 AKRTL
+685 ASQRTL
-690 KDPTGTVHIYDSTTS
+690 QDPSGTVHIYDTTTS

-711 EDAETVEQES
+711 EQES

>member
-13 KYNQFSQTDVAQTLN
+13 KYNQFSQTDVAGKLN

-56 GVSVDALVDNSKT
+56 GVSIDALLDNNKT

-86 SSAASEKTQQMTTL
+86 SSNASEKTQQMSTL
-100 AEAGTIQMDTVK
+100 AEAGTIQMNTV
-112 EEATQ
+112 ADAAQ
-117 ETKIISQQPLSSIT
+117 ETKVITQQPLSSVAQAEPQ
-131 EKQPQEEETVEEEE
+131 EKTVDPEEEEVQEEE
-145 QEERPVSH
+145 PVSH
-153 RKAEPTENGG
+153 RKSTVRTDGG
-163 KKKKN
+163 KKKN
-168 TLIILGVVAVLI
+168 TLIILGVI
-180 VAIAGALLLLG
+180 ALLIIAAAAFLLLMG
-191 GSHSVALSKENRL
+191 GFHSVALSKENRL

-211 MYVEQSGKINV
+211 MYVEQNGKITI

-228 ASSFTEG
+228 ASSFSEG

-246 ALTSTGKV
+246 ALSDKGKV
-254 VDNMYSSEV
+254 TDNRFSSEV
-263 SSWKKV
+263 SSWNKV
-269 DYIAAGNNHVVAVTD
+269 DYIAAGKNHIVAVTD
-284 EGNVLCAGSEAA
+284 EGKVLCAGSEEA
-296 CKVESWTNIEKV
+296 CQVGSWNNIEKV
-308 YAGNEVTVGITNDG
+308 YAGNETTVGITNDG
-322 QVKVAGNGDA
+322 QIKVAGNGEF
-332 LSSLSSIN
+332 LSSVTGISDISMSDN
-340 DLALGDSFAA
+340 LAAY
-350 WVKSDGTVSVSML
+350 VRSDGTVAVSML
-363 SSGTVVDTSSW
+363 GSGNVLDTSSW

-385 FVLGLTSDGSILCE
+385 YVIGLTTDGSILCE
-399 SSDEEFK
+399 SADEEFK
-406 TQVTGWKNI
+406 AEVTGWKNI
-415 RYIAAGNGTAVAIDR
+415 RYLAASDRTAVAIDR
-430 SGNMYGA
+430 SGNMHGA
-437 GDNSYNQ
+437 GDNSCNQ
-444 YVNQNQSTGDENKE
+444 YENQNKKDDENQE
-458 EEQLEAPKNITIT
+458 DEQLEAPKNITVT

-491 VSISNIGE
+491 VSISDIGE
-499 LPESKNNQTSLSA
+499 LPETKNNQASLSA

-529 KSSSKTKES
+529 KSSSKAKES
-538 STTMTYTYEAKK
+538 STTMEYTYAAKK
-550 VQLTTPSGITASTD
+550 VQLTTPTGITASTD

-595 NSYVYDSSQ
+595 NSYIYDTSQ

-670 TYQDLDSMAGGFATA
+670 TYQDLDSMAGGFAA
-685 AKRTL
+685 ASQRTL
-690 KDPTGTVHIYDSTTS
+690 QDPTGTVHIYDTTTS

-711 EDAETVEQES
+711 EQES

>member
-13 KYNQFSQTDVAQTLN
+13 KYNQFSQTDVAGKLN

-56 GVSVDALVDNSKT
+56 GVSIDALLDNNKT

-86 SSAASEKTQQMTTL
+86 SSNASEKTQQMSTL
-100 AEAGTIQMDTVK
+100 AEAGTIQMNTV
-112 EEATQ
+112 ADAAQ
-117 ETKIISQQPLSSIT
+117 ETKVITQQPLSSVAQAEPQ
-131 EKQPQEEETVEEEE
+131 EKTVDPEEEEVQEEE
-145 QEERPVSH
+145 PVSH
-153 RKAEPTENGG
+153 RKSTVRTDGG
-163 KKKKN
+163 KKKN
-168 TLIILGVVAVLI
+168 TLIILGVI
-180 VAIAGALLLLG
+180 ALLIIAAAAFLLLMG
-191 GSHSVALSKENRL
+191 GFHSVALSKENRL

-211 MYVEQSGKINV
+211 MYVEQNGKITV

-228 ASSFTEG
+228 ASSFSEG

-246 ALTSTGKV
+246 ALSDKGKV
-254 VDNMYSSEV
+254 TDNRFSSEV
-263 SSWKKV
+263 SSWNKV
-269 DYIAAGNNHVVAVTD
+269 DYIAAGKNHIVAVTD
-284 EGNVLCAGSEAA
+284 EGKVLCAGSEEA
-296 CKVESWTNIEKV
+296 CQVSSWNNIEKV
-308 YAGNEVTVGITNDG
+308 YAGNETTVGITNDG
-322 QVKVAGNGDA
+322 QIKVAGNGEF
-332 LSSLSSIN
+332 LSSVTGISDISMSN
-340 DLALGDSFAA
+340 NLAAY
-350 WVKSDGTVSVSML
+350 VRSDGTVAVSML
-363 SSGTVVDTSSW
+363 GSGNVLDTSSW

-385 FVLGLTSDGSILCE
+385 YVIGLTTDGSILCE
-399 SSDEEFK
+399 SADEEFK
-406 TQVTGWKNI
+406 AEVTGWKNI
-415 RYIAAGNGTAVAIDR
+415 RYLAASDRTAVAIDR
-430 SGNMYGA
+430 SGNMHGA
-437 GDNSYNQ
+437 GDNSCNQ
-444 YVNQNQSTGDENKE
+444 YENQNKKDDENQE
-458 EEQLEAPKNITIT
+458 DEQLEAPKNITVT

-491 VSISNIGE
+491 VSISDIGE
-499 LPESKNNQTSLSA
+499 LPETKNNQASLSA

-529 KSSSKTKES
+529 KSSSKAKES
-538 STTMTYTYEAKK
+538 STTMEYTYAAKK
-550 VQLTTPSGITASTD
+550 VQLTTPTGITASTD

-595 NSYVYDSSQ
+595 NSYIYDTSQ

-670 TYQDLDSMAGGFATA
+670 TYQDLDSMAGGFAA
-685 AKRTL
+685 ASQRTL
-690 KDPTGTVHIYDSTTS
+690 QDPTGTVHIYDTTTS

-711 EDAETVEQES
+711 EQES

>member
-13 KYNQFSQTDVAQTLN
+13 KYNQFSQTDVAGKLN

-56 GVSVDALVDNSKT
+56 GVSIDALLDNNKT

-86 SSAASEKTQQMTTL
+86 SSNASEKTQQMSTL
-100 AEAGTIQMDTVK
+100 AEAGTIQMTTV
-112 EEATQ
+112 ADAAQ
-117 ETKIISQQPLSSIT
+117 ETKVITQQPLSSVAQAEPQ
-131 EKQPQEEETVEEEE
+131 EKTVDPEEEEVQEEE
-145 QEERPVSH
+145 PVSH
-153 RKAEPTENGG
+153 RKSTVRTDGG
-163 KKKKN
+163 KKKN
-168 TLIILGVVAVLI
+168 TLIILGVI
-180 VAIAGALLLLG
+180 ALLIIAAAAFLLLMG
-191 GSHSVALSKENRL
+191 GFHSVALSKENRL

-211 MYVEQSGKINV
+211 MYVEQNGKITV

-228 ASSFTEG
+228 ASSFSEG

-246 ALTSTGKV
+246 ALSDKGKV
-254 VDNMYSSEV
+254 TDNRFSSEV
-263 SSWKKV
+263 SSWNKV
-269 DYIAAGNNHVVAVTD
+269 DYIAAGKNHIVAVTD
-284 EGNVLCAGSEAA
+284 EGKVLCAGSEEA
-296 CKVESWTNIEKV
+296 CQVSSWNNIEKV
-308 YAGNEVTVGITNDG
+308 YAGNETTVGITNDG
-322 QVKVAGNGDA
+322 QIKVAGNGEF
-332 LSSLSSIN
+332 LSSVTGISDISMSDN
-340 DLALGDSFAA
+340 LAAY
-350 WVKSDGTVSVSML
+350 VRSDGTVAVSML
-363 SSGTVVDTSSW
+363 GSGNVLDTSSW

-385 FVLGLTSDGSILCE
+385 YVIGLTTDGSILCE
-399 SSDEEFK
+399 SADEEFK
-406 TQVTGWKNI
+406 AEVTGWKNI
-415 RYIAAGNGTAVAIDR
+415 RYLAASDRTAVAIDR
-430 SGNMYGA
+430 SGNMHGA
-437 GDNSYNQ
+437 GDNSCNQ
-444 YVNQNQSTGDENKE
+444 YENQNKKDDENQE
-458 EEQLEAPKNITIT
+458 DEQLEAPKNITVT

-491 VSISNIGE
+491 VSISDIGE
-499 LPESKNNQTSLSA
+499 LPETKNNQASLSA

-529 KSSSKTKES
+529 KSSSKAKES
-538 STTMTYTYEAKK
+538 STTMEYTYAAKK
-550 VQLTTPSGITASTD
+550 VQLTTPTGITASTD

-595 NSYVYDSSQ
+595 NSYIYDTSQ

-670 TYQDLDSMAGGFATA
+670 TYQDLDSMAGGFAA
-685 AKRTL
+685 ASQRTL
-690 KDPTGTVHIYDSTTS
+690 QDPTGTVHIYDTTTS

-711 EDAETVEQES
+711 EQES

>member
-13 KYNQFSQTDVAQTLN
+13 KYNQFSQTDVAGKLN

-56 GVSVDALVDNSKT
+56 GVSIDALLDNNKT

-86 SSAASEKTQQMTTL
+86 SSNASEKTQQMSTL
-100 AEAGTIQMDTVK
+100 AEAGTIQMNTV
-112 EEATQ
+112 ADAAQ
-117 ETKIISQQPLSSIT
+117 ETKVITQQPLSSVAQAESQ
-131 EKQPQEEETVEEEE
+131 EKTVDPEEEEVQEEE
-145 QEERPVSH
+145 PVSH
-153 RKAEPTENGG
+153 RKATVRTDGG
-163 KKKKN
+163 KKKN
-168 TLIILGVVAVLI
+168 TLIILGVI
-180 VAIAGALLLLG
+180 ALLIIAAAAFLLLMG
-191 GSHSVALSKENRL
+191 GFHSVALSKENRL

-211 MYVEQSGKINV
+211 MYVEQNGKITV

-228 ASSFTEG
+228 ASSFSEG

-246 ALTSTGKV
+246 ALSDKGKV
-254 VDNMYSSEV
+254 TDNRFSSEV
-263 SSWKKV
+263 SSWNKV
-269 DYIAAGNNHVVAVTD
+269 DYIAAGKNHIVAVTD
-284 EGNVLCAGSEAA
+284 EGKVLCAGSEEA
-296 CKVESWTNIEKV
+296 CQVGSWNNIEKV
-308 YAGNEVTVGITNDG
+308 YAGNETTVGITNDG
-322 QVKVAGNGDA
+322 QIKVAGNGEF
-332 LSSLSSIN
+332 LSSVTGISDISMSDN
-340 DLALGDSFAA
+340 LAAY
-350 WVKSDGTVSVSML
+350 VRSDGTVAVSML
-363 SSGTVVDTSSW
+363 GSGNVLDTSSW

-385 FVLGLTSDGSILCE
+385 YVIGLTTDGSILCE
-399 SSDEEFK
+399 SADEEFK
-406 TQVTGWKNI
+406 AEVTGWKNI
-415 RYIAAGNGTAVAIDR
+415 RYLAASDRTAVAIDR
-430 SGNMYGA
+430 SGNMHGA
-437 GDNSYNQ
+437 GDNSCNQ
-444 YVNQNQSTGDENKE
+444 YENQNKKDDENQE
-458 EEQLEAPKNITIT
+458 DEQLEAPKNITVT

-491 VSISNIGE
+491 VSISDIGE
-499 LPESKNNQTSLSA
+499 LPETKNNQASLSA

-529 KSSSKTKES
+529 KSSSKAKES
-538 STTMTYTYEAKK
+538 STTMEYTYAEKK
-550 VQLTTPSGITASTD
+550 VQLTTPTGITASTD

-595 NSYVYDSSQ
+595 NSYIYDTSQ

-670 TYQDLDSMAGGFATA
+670 TYQDLDSMAGGFAA
-685 AKRTL
+685 ASQRTL
-690 KDPTGTVHIYDSTTS
+690 QDPTGTVHIYDTTTS

-711 EDAETVEQES
+711 EQES

>member
-13 KYNQFSQTDVAQTLN
+13 KYNQFSQTDVAGKLN

-56 GVSVDALVDNSKT
+56 GVSIDALLDNNKT

-86 SSAASEKTQQMTTL
+86 SSNASEKTQQMSTL
-100 AEAGTIQMDTVK
+100 AEAGTIQMNTV
-112 EEATQ
+112 ADAAQ
-117 ETKIISQQPLSSIT
+117 ETKVITQQPLSSVAQAEPQ
-131 EKQPQEEETVEEEE
+131 EKTVDPEEEEVQEEE
-145 QEERPVSH
+145 PVSH
-153 RKAEPTENGG
+153 RKATVRTDGG
-163 KKKKN
+163 KKKN
-168 TLIILGVVAVLI
+168 TLIILGVI
-180 VAIAGALLLLG
+180 ALLIIAAAAFLLLMG
-191 GSHSVALSKENRL
+191 GFHSVALSKENRL

-211 MYVEQSGKINV
+211 MYVEQNGKITV

-228 ASSFTEG
+228 ASSFSEG

-246 ALTSTGKV
+246 ALSDKGKV
-254 VDNMYSSEV
+254 TDNRFSSEV
-263 SSWKKV
+263 SSWNKV
-269 DYIAAGNNHVVAVTD
+269 DYIAAGKNHIVAVTD
-284 EGNVLCAGSEAA
+284 EGKVLCAGSEEA
-296 CKVESWTNIEKV
+296 CQVGSWNNIEKV
-308 YAGNEVTVGITNDG
+308 YAGNETTVGITNDG
-322 QVKVAGNGDA
+322 QIKVAGNGEF
-332 LSSLSSIN
+332 LSSVTGISDISMSDN
-340 DLALGDSFAA
+340 LAAY
-350 WVKSDGTVSVSML
+350 VRSDGTVAVSML
-363 SSGTVVDTSSW
+363 GSGNVLDTSSW

-385 FVLGLTSDGSILCE
+385 CVIGLTTDGSILCE
-399 SSDEEFK
+399 SADEEFK
-406 TQVTGWKNI
+406 AEVTGWKNI
-415 RYIAAGNGTAVAIDR
+415 RYLAASDRTAVAIDR
-430 SGNMYGA
+430 SGNMHGA
-437 GDNSYNQ
+437 GDNSCNQ
-444 YVNQNQSTGDENKE
+444 YENQNKKDDENQE
-458 EEQLEAPKNITIT
+458 DEQLEAPKNITVT

-491 VSISNIGE
+491 VSISDIGE
-499 LPESKNNQTSLSA
+499 LPETKNNQASLSA

-522 ITITAKP
+522 ITIKAKP
-529 KSSSKTKES
+529 KSSSKAKES
-538 STTMTYTYEAKK
+538 STTMEYTYAAKK
-550 VQLTTPSGITASTD
+550 VQLTTPTGITASTD

-595 NSYVYDSSQ
+595 NSYIYDTSQ

-670 TYQDLDSMAGGFATA
+670 TYQDLDSMAGGFAA
-685 AKRTL
+685 ASQRTL
-690 KDPTGTVHIYDSTTS
+690 QDPTGTVHIYDTTTS

-711 EDAETVEQES
+711 EQES

>member
-13 KYNQFSQTDVAQTLN
+13 KYNQFSQTDVAGKLN

-56 GVSVDALVDNSKT
+56 GVSIDALLDNNKT

-86 SSAASEKTQQMTTL
+86 SSNASEKTQQMSTL
-100 AEAGTIQMDTVK
+100 AEAGTIQMNTV
-112 EEATQ
+112 ADAAQ
-117 ETKIISQQPLSSIT
+117 ETKVITQQPLSSVAQAEPQ
-131 EKQPQEEETVEEEE
+131 EKTVDPEEEELQEEE
-145 QEERPVSH
+145 PVSH
-153 RKAEPTENGG
+153 RKSTVRTDGG
-163 KKKKN
+163 KKKN
-168 TLIILGVVAVLI
+168 TLIILGVI
-180 VAIAGALLLLG
+180 ALLIIAAAAFLLLMG
-191 GSHSVALSKENRL
+191 GFHSVALSKENRL

-211 MYVEQSGKINV
+211 MYVEQNGKITV

-228 ASSFTEG
+228 ASSFSEG

-246 ALTSTGKV
+246 ALSDKGKV
-254 VDNMYSSEV
+254 TDNRFSSEV
-263 SSWKKV
+263 SSWNKV
-269 DYIAAGNNHVVAVTD
+269 DYIAAGKNHIVAVTD
-284 EGNVLCAGSEAA
+284 EGKVLCAGSEEA
-296 CKVESWTNIEKV
+296 CQVSSWNNIEKV
-308 YAGNEVTVGITNDG
+308 YAGNETTVGITNDG
-322 QVKVAGNGDA
+322 QIKVAGNGEF
-332 LSSLSSIN
+332 LSSVTGISDISMSDN
-340 DLALGDSFAA
+340 LAAY
-350 WVKSDGTVSVSML
+350 VRSDGTVAVSML
-363 SSGTVVDTSSW
+363 GSGNVLDTSSW

-385 FVLGLTSDGSILCE
+385 YVIGLTTDGSILCE
-399 SSDEEFK
+399 SADEEFK
-406 TQVTGWKNI
+406 AEVTGWKNI
-415 RYIAAGNGTAVAIDR
+415 RYLAASDRTAVAIDR
-430 SGNMYGA
+430 SGNMHGA
-437 GDNSYNQ
+437 GDNSCNQ
-444 YVNQNQSTGDENKE
+444 YENQNKKDDENQE
-458 EEQLEAPKNITIT
+458 DEQLEAPKNITVT

-491 VSISNIGE
+491 VSISDIGE
-499 LPESKNNQTSLSA
+499 LPETKNNQASLSA

-529 KSSSKTKES
+529 KSSSKAKES
-538 STTMTYTYEAKK
+538 STTMEYTYAAKK
-550 VQLTTPSGITASTD
+550 VQLTTPTGITASTD

-595 NSYVYDSSQ
+595 NSYIYDTSQ

-665 VGMDY
+665 VGTDY
-670 TYQDLDSMAGGFATA
+670 TYQELDTMAGGFAA
-685 AKRTL
+685 ASQRTL
-690 KDPTGTVHIYDSTTS
+690 QDPTGTIHIYYTTSS
-705 IQIYLN
+705 IQIFLN
-711 EDAETVEQES
+711 E

>member
-13 KYNQFSQTDVAQTLN
+13 KYNQFSQTDVAGKLN

-56 GVSVDALVDNSKT
+56 GVSIDALLDNNKT

-86 SSAASEKTQQMTTL
+86 SSNASEKTQQMSTL
-100 AEAGTIQMDTVK
+100 AEAGTIQMNTV
-112 EEATQ
+112 ADAAQ
-117 ETKIISQQPLSSIT
+117 ETKVITQQPLSSVAQAEPQ
-131 EKQPQEEETVEEEE
+131 EKTVDPEEEEVQEEE
-145 QEERPVSH
+145 PVSH
-153 RKAEPTENGG
+153 RKATVRTDRG
-163 KKKKN
+163 KKKN
-168 TLIILGVVAVLI
+168 TLIILGVI
-180 VAIAGALLLLG
+180 ALLIIAAAAFLLLMG
-191 GSHSVALSKENRL
+191 GFHSVALSKENRL

-211 MYVEQSGKINV
+211 MYVEQNGKITV

-228 ASSFTEG
+228 ASSFSEG

-246 ALTSTGKV
+246 ALSDKGKV
-254 VDNMYSSEV
+254 TDNRFSSEV
-263 SSWKKV
+263 SSWNKV
-269 DYIAAGNNHVVAVTD
+269 DYIAAGKNHIVAVTD
-284 EGNVLCAGSEAA
+284 EGKVLCAGSEEA
-296 CKVESWTNIEKV
+296 CQVGSWNNIEKV
-308 YAGNEVTVGITNDG
+308 YAGNETTVGITNDG
-322 QVKVAGNGDA
+322 QIKVAGNGEF
-332 LSSLSSIN
+332 LSSVTGISDISMSDN
-340 DLALGDSFAA
+340 LAAY
-350 WVKSDGTVSVSML
+350 VRSDGTVAVSML
-363 SSGTVVDTSSW
+363 GSGNVLDTSSW

-385 FVLGLTSDGSILCE
+385 YVIGLTTDGSILCE
-399 SSDEEFK
+399 SADEEFK
-406 TQVTGWKNI
+406 AEVTGWKNI
-415 RYIAAGNGTAVAIDR
+415 RYLAASDRTAVAIDR
-430 SGNMYGA
+430 SGNMHGA
-437 GDNSYNQ
+437 GDNSCNQ
-444 YVNQNQSTGDENKE
+444 YENQNKKDDENQE
-458 EEQLEAPKNITIT
+458 DEQLEAPKNITVT

-491 VSISNIGE
+491 VSISDIGE
-499 LPESKNNQTSLSA
+499 LPETKNNQASLSA

-529 KSSSKTKES
+529 KSSSKAKES
-538 STTMTYTYEAKK
+538 STTMEYTYAAKK
-550 VQLTTPSGITASTD
+550 VQLTTPTGITASTD

-595 NSYVYDSSQ
+595 NSYIYDTSQ

-670 TYQDLDSMAGGFATA
+670 TYQDLDSMAGGFAA
-685 AKRTL
+685 ASQRTL
-690 KDPTGTVHIYDSTTS
+690 QDPTGTVHIYDTTTS

-711 EDAETVEQES
+711 EQES

>member
-13 KYNQFSQTDVAQTLN
+13 KYNQFSQTDVAGKLN

-56 GVSVDALVDNSKT
+56 GVSIDALLDNNKT

-86 SSAASEKTQQMTTL
+86 SSNASEKTQQMSTL
-100 AEAGTIQMDTVK
+100 AEAGTIQMNTV
-112 EEATQ
+112 ADAAQ
-117 ETKIISQQPLSSIT
+117 ETKVITQQPLSSVAQAEPQ
-131 EKQPQEEETVEEEE
+131 EKTMDPEEEEVQEEE
-145 QEERPVSH
+145 PVSH
-153 RKAEPTENGG
+153 RKATVRTDGG
-163 KKKKN
+163 KKKN
-168 TLIILGVVAVLI
+168 TLIILGVI
-180 VAIAGALLLLG
+180 ALLIIAAAAFLLLMG
-191 GSHSVALSKENRL
+191 GFHSVALSKENRL

-211 MYVEQSGKINV
+211 MYVEQNGKITV

-228 ASSFTEG
+228 ASSFSEG

-246 ALTSTGKV
+246 ALSDKGKV
-254 VDNMYSSEV
+254 TDNRFSSEV
-263 SSWKKV
+263 SSWNKV
-269 DYIAAGNNHVVAVTD
+269 DYIAAGKNHIVAVTD
-284 EGNVLCAGSEAA
+284 EGKVLCAGSEEA
-296 CKVESWTNIEKV
+296 CQVGSWNNIEKV
-308 YAGNEVTVGITNDG
+308 YAGNETTVGITNDG
-322 QVKVAGNGDA
+322 QIKVAGNGEF
-332 LSSLSSIN
+332 LSSVTGISDISMSDN
-340 DLALGDSFAA
+340 MAA
-350 WVKSDGTVSVSML
+350 YVRSDGTVAVSML
-363 SSGTVVDTSSW
+363 GSGNVLDTSSW

-385 FVLGLTSDGSILCE
+385 YVIGLTTDGSILCE
-399 SSDEEFK
+399 SADEEFK
-406 TQVTGWKNI
+406 AEVTGWKNI
-415 RYIAAGNGTAVAIDR
+415 RYLAASDRTAVAIDR
-430 SGNMYGA
+430 SGNMHGA
-437 GDNSYNQ
+437 GDNSCNQ
-444 YVNQNQSTGDENKE
+444 YENQNKKDDENQE
-458 EEQLEAPKNITIT
+458 DEQLEAPKNITVT

-491 VSISNIGE
+491 VSISDIGE
-499 LPESKNNQTSLSA
+499 LPETKNNQASLSA

-529 KSSSKTKES
+529 KSSSKAKES
-538 STTMTYTYEAKK
+538 STTMEYTYAAKK
-550 VQLTTPSGITASTD
+550 VQLTTPTGITASTD

-595 NSYVYDSSQ
+595 NSYIYDTSQ

-670 TYQDLDSMAGGFATA
+670 TYQDLDSMAGGFAA
-685 AKRTL
+685 ASQRTL
-690 KDPTGTVHIYDSTTS
+690 QDPTGTVHIYDTTTS

-711 EDAETVEQES
+711 EQES

>member
-13 KYNQFSQTDVAQTLN
+13 KYNQFSQTDVAGKLN

-56 GVSVDALVDNSKT
+56 GVSIDALLDNNKT

-86 SSAASEKTQQMTTL
+86 SSNASEKTQQMSTL
-100 AEAGTIQMDTVK
+100 AEAGTIQMNTV
-112 EEATQ
+112 ADAAQ
-117 ETKIISQQPLSSIT
+117 ETKVITQQPLSSVAQAEPQ
-131 EKQPQEEETVEEEE
+131 EKTVDPEEEEVQEEE
-145 QEERPVSH
+145 PVSH
-153 RKAEPTENGG
+153 RKSTVRTDGG
-163 KKKKN
+163 KKKN
-168 TLIILGVVAVLI
+168 TLIILGVI
-180 VAIAGALLLLG
+180 ALLIIDAAAFLLLMG
-191 GSHSVALSKENRL
+191 GFHSVALSKENRL

-211 MYVEQSGKINV
+211 MYVEQNGKITV

-228 ASSFTEG
+228 ASSFSEG

-246 ALTSTGKV
+246 ALSDKGKV
-254 VDNMYSSEV
+254 TDNRFSSEV
-263 SSWKKV
+263 SSWNKV
-269 DYIAAGNNHVVAVTD
+269 DYIAAGKNHIVAVTD
-284 EGNVLCAGSEAA
+284 EGKVLCAGSEEA
-296 CKVESWTNIEKV
+296 CQVSSWNNIEKV
-308 YAGNEVTVGITNDG
+308 YAGNETTVGITNDG
-322 QVKVAGNGDA
+322 QIKVAGNGEF
-332 LSSLSSIN
+332 LSSVTGISDISMSDN
-340 DLALGDSFAA
+340 LAAY
-350 WVKSDGTVSVSML
+350 VRSDGTVAVSML
-363 SSGTVVDTSSW
+363 GSGNVLDTSSW

-385 FVLGLTSDGSILCE
+385 YVIGLTTDGSILCE
-399 SSDEEFK
+399 SADEEFK
-406 TQVTGWKNI
+406 AEVTGWKNI
-415 RYIAAGNGTAVAIDR
+415 RYLAASDRTAVAIDR
-430 SGNMYGA
+430 SGNMHGA
-437 GDNSYNQ
+437 GDNSCNQ
-444 YVNQNQSTGDENKE
+444 YENQNKKDDENQE
-458 EEQLEAPKNITIT
+458 DEQLEAPKNITVT

-491 VSISNIGE
+491 VSISDIGE
-499 LPESKNNQTSLSA
+499 LPETKNNQASLSA

-529 KSSSKTKES
+529 KSSSKAKES
-538 STTMTYTYEAKK
+538 STTMEYTYAAKK
-550 VQLTTPSGITASTD
+550 VQLTTPTGITASTD

-595 NSYVYDSSQ
+595 NSYIYDTSQ

-670 TYQDLDSMAGGFATA
+670 TYQDLDSMAGGFAA
-685 AKRTL
+685 ASQRTL
-690 KDPTGTVHIYDSTTS
+690 QDPTGTVHIYDTTTS

-711 EDAETVEQES
+711 EQES

>member
-13 KYNQFSQTDVAQTLN
+13 KYNQFSQTDVAGKLN

-56 GVSVDALVDNSKT
+56 GVSIDALLDNNKT

-86 SSAASEKTQQMTTL
+86 SSNASEKTQQMSTL
-100 AEAGTIQMDTVK
+100 AEAGTIQMNTV
-112 EEATQ
+112 ADAAQ
-117 ETKIISQQPLSSIT
+117 ETKVITQQPLSSVAQAEPQ
-131 EKQPQEEETVEEEE
+131 EKTVDPEEEEVQEEE
-145 QEERPVSH
+145 PVSH
-153 RKAEPTENGG
+153 RKATVRTDGG
-163 KKKKN
+163 KKKN
-168 TLIILGVVAVLI
+168 TLIILGVI
-180 VAIAGALLLLG
+180 ALLIIAAAAFLLLMG
-191 GSHSVALSKENRL
+191 GFHSVALSKENRL

-211 MYVEQSGKINV
+211 MYVEQNGKITV

-228 ASSFTEG
+228 ASSFSEG

-246 ALTSTGKV
+246 ALSDKGKV
-254 VDNMYSSEV
+254 TDNRFSSEV
-263 SSWKKV
+263 SSWNKV
-269 DYIAAGNNHVVAVTD
+269 DYIAAGKNHIVAVTD
-284 EGNVLCAGSEAA
+284 EGKVLCAGSEEA
-296 CKVESWTNIEKV
+296 CQVGSWNNIEKV
-308 YAGNEVTVGITNDG
+308 YAGNETTVGITNDG
-322 QVKVAGNGDA
+322 QIKVAGNGEF
-332 LSSLSSIN
+332 LSSVTGISDISMSDN
-340 DLALGDSFAA
+340 LAAY
-350 WVKSDGTVSVSML
+350 VRSDGTVAVSML
-363 SSGTVVDTSSW
+363 GSGNVLDTSSW

-385 FVLGLTSDGSILCE
+385 YVIGLTTDGSILCE
-399 SSDEEFK
+399 SADEEFK
-406 TQVTGWKNI
+406 AEVTGWKNI
-415 RYIAAGNGTAVAIDR
+415 RYLAASDRTAVAIDR
-430 SGNMYGA
+430 SGNMHGA
-437 GDNSYNQ
+437 GDNSCNQ
-444 YVNQNQSTGDENKE
+444 YENQNKKDDENQE
-458 EEQLEAPKNITIT
+458 DEQLEAPKNITVT

-491 VSISNIGE
+491 VSISDIGE
-499 LPESKNNQTSLSA
+499 LPETKNNQASLSA

-529 KSSSKTKES
+529 KSSSKAKES
-538 STTMTYTYEAKK
+538 STTMEYTYAAKK
-550 VQLTTPSGITASTD
+550 VQLTTPTGITASTD

-595 NSYVYDSSQ
+595 NSYIYDTSQ

-670 TYQDLDSMAGGFATA
+670 TYQDLDSMAGGFAA
-685 AKRTL
+685 ASQRTL
-690 KDPTGTVHIYDSTTS
+690 QDPTGTVHIYDTTTS

-711 EDAETVEQES
+711 EQES

>member
-13 KYNQFSQTDVAQTLN
+13 KYNQFSQTDVAGKLN

-56 GVSVDALVDNSKT
+56 GVSIDALLDNNKT

-86 SSAASEKTQQMTTL
+86 SSNASEKTQQMSTL
-100 AEAGTIQMDTVK
+100 AEAGTIQMNTV
-112 EEATQ
+112 ADAAQ
-117 ETKIISQQPLSSIT
+117 ETKVITQQPLSSVAQAEPQ
-131 EKQPQEEETVEEEE
+131 EKTMDPEEEEVQEEE
-145 QEERPVSH
+145 PVSH
-153 RKAEPTENGG
+153 RKATVRTDGG
-163 KKKKN
+163 KKKN
-168 TLIILGVVAVLI
+168 TLIILGVI
-180 VAIAGALLLLG
+180 ALLIIAAAAFLLLMG
-191 GSHSVALSKENRL
+191 GFHSVALSKENRL

-211 MYVEQSGKINV
+211 MYVEQNGKITV

-228 ASSFTEG
+228 ASSFSEG

-246 ALTSTGKV
+246 ALSDKGKV
-254 VDNMYSSEV
+254 TDNRFSSEV
-263 SSWKKV
+263 SSWNKV
-269 DYIAAGNNHVVAVTD
+269 DYIAAGKNHIVAVTD
-284 EGNVLCAGSEAA
+284 EGKVLCAGSEEA
-296 CKVESWTNIEKV
+296 CQVGSWNNIEKV
-308 YAGNEVTVGITNDG
+308 YAGNETTVGITNDG
-322 QVKVAGNGDA
+322 QIKVAGNGEF
-332 LSSLSSIN
+332 LSSVTGISDISMSDN
-340 DLALGDSFAA
+340 LAAY
-350 WVKSDGTVSVSML
+350 VRSDGTVAVSML
-363 SSGTVVDTSSW
+363 GSGNVLDTSSW

-385 FVLGLTSDGSILCE
+385 YVIGLTTDGSILCE
-399 SSDEEFK
+399 SADEEFK
-406 TQVTGWKNI
+406 AEVTGWKNI
-415 RYIAAGNGTAVAIDR
+415 RYLAASDRTAVAIDR
-430 SGNMYGA
+430 SGNMHGA
-437 GDNSYNQ
+437 GDNSCNQ
-444 YVNQNQSTGDENKE
+444 YENQNKKDDENQE
-458 EEQLEAPKNITIT
+458 DEQLEAPKNITVT

-491 VSISNIGE
+491 VSISDIGE
-499 LPESKNNQTSLSA
+499 LPETKNNQASLSA

-529 KSSSKTKES
+529 KSSSKAKES
-538 STTMTYTYEAKK
+538 STTMEYTYAAKK
-550 VQLTTPSGITASTD
+550 VQLTTPTGITASTD

-595 NSYVYDSSQ
+595 NSYIYDTSQ

-670 TYQDLDSMAGGFATA
+670 TYQDLDSMAGGFAA
-685 AKRTL
+685 ASQRTL
-690 KDPTGTVHIYDSTTS
+690 QDPTGTVHIYDTTTS

-711 EDAETVEQES
+711 EQES

>member
-13 KYNQFSQTDVAQTLN
+13 KYNQFSQTDVAGKLN

-56 GVSVDALVDNSKT
+56 GVSIDALLDNNKT

-86 SSAASEKTQQMTTL
+86 SSNASEKTQQMSTL
-100 AEAGTIQMDTVK
+100 AEAGTIQMNTV
-112 EEATQ
+112 ADAAQ
-117 ETKIISQQPLSSIT
+117 ETKVITQQPLSSVAQAEPQ
-131 EKQPQEEETVEEEE
+131 EKTVDPEKEEVQEEE
-145 QEERPVSH
+145 PVSH
-153 RKAEPTENGG
+153 RKATVRTDGG
-163 KKKKN
+163 KKKN
-168 TLIILGVVAVLI
+168 TLIILGVI
-180 VAIAGALLLLG
+180 ALLIIAAAAFLLLMG
-191 GSHSVALSKENRL
+191 GFHSVALSKENRL

-211 MYVEQSGKINV
+211 MYVEQNGKITV

-228 ASSFTEG
+228 ASSFSEG

-246 ALTSTGKV
+246 ALSDKGKV
-254 VDNMYSSEV
+254 TDNRFSSEV
-263 SSWKKV
+263 SSWNKV
-269 DYIAAGNNHVVAVTD
+269 DYIAAGKNHIVAVTD
-284 EGNVLCAGSEAA
+284 EGKVLCAGSEEA
-296 CKVESWTNIEKV
+296 CQVSSWNNIEKV
-308 YAGNEVTVGITNDG
+308 YAGNETTVGITNDG
-322 QVKVAGNGDA
+322 QIKVAGNGEF
-332 LSSLSSIN
+332 LSSVTGISDISMSDN
-340 DLALGDSFAA
+340 LAAY
-350 WVKSDGTVSVSML
+350 VRSDGTVAVSML
-363 SSGTVVDTSSW
+363 GSGNVLDTSSW

-385 FVLGLTSDGSILCE
+385 YVIGLTTDGSILCE
-399 SSDEEFK
+399 SADEEFK
-406 TQVTGWKNI
+406 AEVTGWKNI
-415 RYIAAGNGTAVAIDR
+415 RYLAASDRTAVAIDR
-430 SGNMYGA
+430 SGNMHGA
-437 GDNSYNQ
+437 GDNSCNQ
-444 YVNQNQSTGDENKE
+444 YENQNKKDDENQE
-458 EEQLEAPKNITIT
+458 DEQLEAPKNITVT

-491 VSISNIGE
+491 VSISDIGE
-499 LPESKNNQTSLSA
+499 LPETKNNQASLSA

-529 KSSSKTKES
+529 KSSSKAKES
-538 STTMTYTYEAKK
+538 STTMEYTYAAKK
-550 VQLTTPSGITASTD
+550 VQLTTPTGITASTD

-595 NSYVYDSSQ
+595 NSYIYDTSQ

-670 TYQDLDSMAGGFATA
+670 TYQDLDSMAGGFAA
-685 AKRTL
+685 ASQRTL
-690 KDPTGTVHIYDSTTS
+690 QDPTGTVHIYDTTTS

-711 EDAETVEQES
+711 EQES

>member
-13 KYNQFSQTDVAQTLN
+13 KYNQFSQTDVAGKLN

-56 GVSVDALVDNSKT
+56 GVSIDALLDNNKT

-86 SSAASEKTQQMTTL
+86 SSNASEKTQQMSTL
-100 AEAGTIQMDTVK
+100 AEAGTIQMNTV
-112 EEATQ
+112 ADAAQ
-117 ETKIISQQPLSSIT
+117 ETKVITQQPLSSVAQAEPQ
-131 EKQPQEEETVEEEE
+131 EKTVDPEEEEVQEEE
-145 QEERPVSH
+145 PVSH
-153 RKAEPTENGG
+153 RKATVRTDGG
-163 KKKKN
+163 KKKN
-168 TLIILGVVAVLI
+168 TLIILGVIALLII
-180 VAIAGALLLLG
+180 VAAAFLLLMG
-191 GSHSVALSKENRL
+191 GFHSVALSKENRL

-211 MYVEQSGKINV
+211 MYVEQNGKITV

-228 ASSFTEG
+228 ASSFSEG

-246 ALTSTGKV
+246 ALSDKGKV
-254 VDNMYSSEV
+254 TDNRFSSEV
-263 SSWKKV
+263 SSWNKV
-269 DYIAAGNNHVVAVTD
+269 DYIAAGKNHIVAVTD
-284 EGNVLCAGSEAA
+284 EGKVLCAGSEEA
-296 CKVESWTNIEKV
+296 CQVSSWNNIEKV
-308 YAGNEVTVGITNDG
+308 YAGNETTVGITNDG
-322 QVKVAGNGDA
+322 QIKVAGNGEF
-332 LSSLSSIN
+332 LSSVTGISDISMSDN
-340 DLALGDSFAA
+340 LAAY
-350 WVKSDGTVSVSML
+350 VRSDGTVAVSML
-363 SSGTVVDTSSW
+363 GSGNVLDTSSW

-385 FVLGLTSDGSILCE
+385 YVIGLTTDGSILCE
-399 SSDEEFK
+399 SADEEFK
-406 TQVTGWKNI
+406 AEVTGWKNI
-415 RYIAAGNGTAVAIDR
+415 RYLAASDRTAVAIDR
-430 SGNMYGA
+430 SGNMHGA
-437 GDNSYNQ
+437 GDNSCNQ
-444 YVNQNQSTGDENKE
+444 YENQNKQDDENQE
-458 EEQLEAPKNITIT
+458 DEQLEAPKNITVT

-491 VSISNIGE
+491 VSISDIGE
-499 LPESKNNQTSLSA
+499 LPETKNNQESLSA

-529 KSSSKTKES
+529 KSSSKAKES
-538 STTMTYTYEAKK
+538 STTMEYTYAAKK
-550 VQLTTPSGITASTD
+550 VQLTTPTGITASTD

-595 NSYVYDSSQ
+595 NSYIYDTSQ
-604 IISVGNHTI
+604 IISVGKNTI

-670 TYQDLDSMAGGFATA
+670 TYQDLDSMAGGFAA
-685 AKRTL
+685 ASQRTL
-690 KDPTGTVHIYDSTTS
+690 QDPTGTVHIYDTTTS

-711 EDAETVEQES
+711 EQES

>member
-13 KYNQFSQTDVAQTLN
+13 KYNQFSQTDVAGKLN

-56 GVSVDALVDNSKT
+56 GVSIDALLDNNKT

-86 SSAASEKTQQMTTL
+86 SSNASEKTQQMSTL
-100 AEAGTIQMDTVK
+100 AEAGTIQMNTV
-112 EEATQ
+112 ADAAQ
-117 ETKIISQQPLSSIT
+117 ETKVITQQPLSSVAQAEPQ
-131 EKQPQEEETVEEEE
+131 EKTVDPEEEEVQEEE
-145 QEERPVSH
+145 PVSH
-153 RKAEPTENGG
+153 RKSTVRTDGG
-163 KKKKN
+163 KKKN
-168 TLIILGVVAVLI
+168 TLIILGVI
-180 VAIAGALLLLG
+180 ALLIIAAAAFLLLMG
-191 GSHSVALSKENRL
+191 GFHSVALSKENRL

-211 MYVEQSGKINV
+211 MYVEQNGKITV

-228 ASSFTEG
+228 ASSFSEG

-246 ALTSTGKV
+246 ALSDKGKV
-254 VDNMYSSEV
+254 TDNRFSSEV
-263 SSWKKV
+263 SSWNKV
-269 DYIAAGNNHVVAVTD
+269 DYIAAGKNHIVAVTD
-284 EGNVLCAGSEAA
+284 EGKVLCAGSEEA
-296 CKVESWTNIEKV
+296 CQVGSWNNIEKV
-308 YAGNEVTVGITNDG
+308 YAGNETTIGITNDG
-322 QVKVAGNGDA
+322 QIKVAGNGEF
-332 LSSLSSIN
+332 LSSVTGISDISMSDN
-340 DLALGDSFAA
+340 LAAY
-350 WVKSDGTVSVSML
+350 VRSDGTVAVSML
-363 SSGTVVDTSSW
+363 GSGNVLDTSSW

-385 FVLGLTSDGSILCE
+385 YVIGLTTDGSILCE
-399 SSDEEFK
+399 SADEEFK
-406 TQVTGWKNI
+406 AEVTGWKNI
-415 RYIAAGNGTAVAIDR
+415 RYLAASDRTAVAIDR
-430 SGNMYGA
+430 SGNMHGA
-437 GDNSYNQ
+437 GDNSCNQ
-444 YVNQNQSTGDENKE
+444 YENQNKKDDENQE
-458 EEQLEAPKNITIT
+458 DEQLEAPKNITVT

-491 VSISNIGE
+491 VSISDIGE
-499 LPESKNNQTSLSA
+499 LPETKNNQASLSA

-529 KSSSKTKES
+529 KSSSKAKES
-538 STTMTYTYEAKK
+538 STTMEYTYAAKK
-550 VQLTTPSGITASTD
+550 VQLTTPTGITASTD

-595 NSYVYDSSQ
+595 NSYIYDTSQ

-670 TYQDLDSMAGGFATA
+670 TYQDLDSMAGGFAA
-685 AKRTL
+685 ASQRTL
-690 KDPTGTVHIYDSTTS
+690 QDPTGTVHIYDTTTS

-711 EDAETVEQES
+711 EQES

>member
-13 KYNQFSQTDVAQTLN
+13 KYNQFSQTDVAGKLN

-56 GVSVDALVDNSKT
+56 GVSIDALLDNNKT

-86 SSAASEKTQQMTTL
+86 SSNASEKTQQMSTL
-100 AEAGTIQMDTVK
+100 AEAGTIQMNTV
-112 EEATQ
+112 ADAAQ
-117 ETKIISQQPLSSIT
+117 ETKVITQQPLSSVAQAEPQ
-131 EKQPQEEETVEEEE
+131 EKTVDPEEEEVQEEE
-145 QEERPVSH
+145 PVSH
-153 RKAEPTENGG
+153 RKAAVRTDGG
-163 KKKKN
+163 KKKN
-168 TLIILGVVAVLI
+168 TLIILGVI
-180 VAIAGALLLLG
+180 ALLIIAAAAFLLLMG
-191 GSHSVALSKENRL
+191 GFHSVALSKENRL

-211 MYVEQSGKINV
+211 MYVEQNGKITV

-228 ASSFTEG
+228 ASSFSEG

-246 ALTSTGKV
+246 ALSDKGKV
-254 VDNMYSSEV
+254 TDNRFSSEV
-263 SSWKKV
+263 SSWNKV
-269 DYIAAGNNHVVAVTD
+269 DYIAAGKNHIVAVTD
-284 EGNVLCAGSEAA
+284 EGKVLCAGSEEA
-296 CKVESWTNIEKV
+296 CQVSSWNNIEKV
-308 YAGNEVTVGITNDG
+308 YAGNETTVGITNDG
-322 QVKVAGNGDA
+322 QIKVAGNGEF
-332 LSSLSSIN
+332 LSSVTGISDISMSDN
-340 DLALGDSFAA
+340 LAAY
-350 WVKSDGTVSVSML
+350 VRSDGTVAVSML
-363 SSGTVVDTSSW
+363 GSGNVLDTSSW

-385 FVLGLTSDGSILCE
+385 YVIGLTTDGSILCE
-399 SSDEEFK
+399 SADEEFK
-406 TQVTGWKNI
+406 AEVTGWKNI
-415 RYIAAGNGTAVAIDR
+415 RYLAASDRTAVAIDR
-430 SGNMYGA
+430 SGNMHGA
-437 GDNSYNQ
+437 GDNSCNQ
-444 YVNQNQSTGDENKE
+444 YENQNKKDDENQE
-458 EEQLEAPKNITIT
+458 DEQLEAPKNITVT

-491 VSISNIGE
+491 VSISDIGE
-499 LPESKNNQTSLSA
+499 LPETKNNQASLSA

-529 KSSSKTKES
+529 KSSSKAKES
-538 STTMTYTYEAKK
+538 STTMEYTYAAKK
-550 VQLTTPSGITASTD
+550 VQLTTPTGITASTD

-595 NSYVYDSSQ
+595 NSYIYDTSQ

-670 TYQDLDSMAGGFATA
+670 TYQELDSMAGGFAVTSQ
-685 AKRTL
+685 RTL
-690 KDPTGTVHIYDSTTS
+690 NNPTGIVHIYDTTTS
-705 IQIYLN
+705 VQIYLN
-711 EDAETVEQES
+711 EQQH

>member
-13 KYNQFSQTDVAQTLN
+13 KYNQFSQTDVAGKLN

-56 GVSVDALVDNSKT
+56 GVSIDALLDNNKT

-86 SSAASEKTQQMTTL
+86 SSNASEKTQQMSTL
-100 AEAGTIQMDTVK
+100 AEAGTIQMNTV
-112 EEATQ
+112 ADAAQ
-117 ETKIISQQPLSSIT
+117 ETKVITQQPLSSVAQAEPQ
-131 EKQPQEEETVEEEE
+131 EKTVDPEEEEVQEEE
-145 QEERPVSH
+145 PVSH
-153 RKAEPTENGG
+153 RKSTVRTDGG
-163 KKKKN
+163 KKKN
-168 TLIILGVVAVLI
+168 TLIILGVI
-180 VAIAGALLLLG
+180 ALLIIAAAAFLLLMG
-191 GSHSVALSKENRL
+191 GFHSVALSKENRL

-211 MYVEQSGKINV
+211 MYVEQNGKITV

-228 ASSFTEG
+228 ASSFSEG

-246 ALTSTGKV
+246 ALSDKGKV
-254 VDNMYSSEV
+254 TDNRFSSEV
-263 SSWKKV
+263 SSWNKV
-269 DYIAAGNNHVVAVTD
+269 DYIAAGKNHIVAVTD
-284 EGNVLCAGSEAA
+284 EGKVLCAGSEEA
-296 CKVESWTNIEKV
+296 CQVGSWNNIEKV
-308 YAGNEVTVGITNDG
+308 YAGNETTVGITNDG
-322 QVKVAGNGDA
+322 QIKVAGNGEF
-332 LSSLSSIN
+332 LSSVTGISDISMSDN
-340 DLALGDSFAA
+340 LAAY
-350 WVKSDGTVSVSML
+350 VRSDGTVAVSML
-363 SSGTVVDTSSW
+363 GSGNVLDTSSW

-380 AVGSD
+380 AVGTD
-385 FVLGLTSDGSILCE
+385 YVIGLTTDGSILCE
-399 SSDEEFK
+399 SADEEFK
-406 TQVTGWKNI
+406 AEVTGWKNI
-415 RYIAAGNGTAVAIDR
+415 RYLAASDRTAVAIDR
-430 SGNMYGA
+430 SGNMHGA
-437 GDNSYNQ
+437 GDNSCNQ
-444 YVNQNQSTGDENKE
+444 YENQNKKDDENQE
-458 EEQLEAPKNITIT
+458 DEQLEAPKNITVT

-491 VSISNIGE
+491 VSISDIGE
-499 LPESKNNQTSLSA
+499 LPETKNNQASLSA

-529 KSSSKTKES
+529 KSSSKAKES
-538 STTMTYTYEAKK
+538 STTMEYTYAAKK
-550 VQLTTPSGITASTD
+550 VQLTTPTGITASTD

-583 SLDGSQPQRANT
+583 SLDGAQPQRANT
-595 NSYVYDSSQ
+595 NSYIYDTSQ

-670 TYQDLDSMAGGFATA
+670 TYQDLDSMAGGFAA
-685 AKRTL
+685 ASQRTL
-690 KDPTGTVHIYDSTTS
+690 QDPTGTVHIYDTTTS

-711 EDAETVEQES
+711 EQES

>member
-13 KYNQFSQTDVAQTLN
+13 KYNQFSQTDVAGKLN

-56 GVSVDALVDNSKT
+56 GVSIDALLDNNKT

-86 SSAASEKTQQMTTL
+86 SSNASEKTQQMSTL
-100 AEAGTIQMDTVK
+100 AEAGTIQMNTV
-112 EEATQ
+112 ADAAQ
-117 ETKIISQQPLSSIT
+117 ETKVITQQPLSSVAQAEPQ
-131 EKQPQEEETVEEEE
+131 EKTMDPEEEEVQEEE
-145 QEERPVSH
+145 PVSH
-153 RKAEPTENGG
+153 RKATVRTDGG
-163 KKKKN
+163 KKKN
-168 TLIILGVVAVLI
+168 TLIILGVI
-180 VAIAGALLLLG
+180 ALLIIAAAAFLLLMG
-191 GSHSVALSKENRL
+191 GFHSVALSKENRL

-211 MYVEQSGKINV
+211 MYVEQNGKITV

-228 ASSFTEG
+228 ASSFSEG

-246 ALTSTGKV
+246 ALSDKGKV
-254 VDNMYSSEV
+254 TDNRFSSEV
-263 SSWKKV
+263 SSWNKV
-269 DYIAAGNNHVVAVTD
+269 DYIAAGKNHIVAVTD
-284 EGNVLCAGSEAA
+284 EGKVLCAGSEEA
-296 CKVESWTNIEKV
+296 CQVSSWNNIEKV
-308 YAGNEVTVGITNDG
+308 YAGNETTVGITNDG
-322 QVKVAGNGDA
+322 QIKVAGNGEF
-332 LSSLSSIN
+332 LSSVTGISDISMSDN
-340 DLALGDSFAA
+340 LAAY
-350 WVKSDGTVSVSML
+350 VRSDGTVAVSML
-363 SSGTVVDTSSW
+363 GSGNVLDTSSW

-385 FVLGLTSDGSILCE
+385 YVIGLTTDGSILCE
-399 SSDEEFK
+399 SADEEFK
-406 TQVTGWKNI
+406 AEVTGWKNI
-415 RYIAAGNGTAVAIDR
+415 RYLAASDRTAVAIER
-430 SGNMYGA
+430 SGNMHGA
-437 GDNSYNQ
+437 GDNSCNQ
-444 YVNQNQSTGDENKE
+444 YENQNKKDDENQE
-458 EEQLEAPKNITIT
+458 DEQLEAPKNITVT

-491 VSISNIGE
+491 VSISDIGE
-499 LPESKNNQTSLSA
+499 LPETKNNQASLSA

-529 KSSSKTKES
+529 KSSSKAKES
-538 STTMTYTYEAKK
+538 STTMEYTYAAKK
-550 VQLTTPSGITASTD
+550 VQLTTPTGITASTD

-595 NSYVYDSSQ
+595 NSYIYDTSQ

-670 TYQDLDSMAGGFATA
+670 TYQDLDSMAGGFAA
-685 AKRTL
+685 ASQRTL
-690 KDPTGTVHIYDSTTS
+690 QDPTGTVHIYDTTTS

-711 EDAETVEQES
+711 EQES

>member
-13 KYNQFSQTDVAQTLN
+13 KYNQFSQTDVAGKLN

-56 GVSVDALVDNSKT
+56 GVSIDALLDNNKT

-86 SSAASEKTQQMTTL
+86 SSNASEKTQQMSTL
-100 AEAGTIQMDTVK
+100 AEAGTIQMNTV
-112 EEATQ
+112 ADAAQ
-117 ETKIISQQPLSSIT
+117 ETKVITQQPLSSVAQAEPQ
-131 EKQPQEEETVEEEE
+131 EKTVDPEEEEVQEEE
-145 QEERPVSH
+145 PVSH
-153 RKAEPTENGG
+153 RKATVRTDGG
-163 KKKKN
+163 KKKN
-168 TLIILGVVAVLI
+168 TLIILGVI
-180 VAIAGALLLLG
+180 ALLIIAAAAFLLLMG
-191 GSHSVALSKENRL
+191 GFHSVALSKENRL

-211 MYVEQSGKINV
+211 MYVEQNGKITV

-228 ASSFTEG
+228 ASSFSEG

-246 ALTSTGKV
+246 ALSDKGKV
-254 VDNMYSSEV
+254 TDNRFSSEV
-263 SSWKKV
+263 SSWNKV
-269 DYIAAGNNHVVAVTD
+269 DYIAAGKNHIVAVTD
-284 EGNVLCAGSEAA
+284 EGKVLCAGSEEA
-296 CKVESWTNIEKV
+296 CQVGSWNNIEKV
-308 YAGNEVTVGITNDG
+308 YAGNETTIGITNDG
-322 QVKVAGNGDA
+322 QIKVAGNGEF
-332 LSSLSSIN
+332 LSSVTGISDISMSDN
-340 DLALGDSFAA
+340 LAAY
-350 WVKSDGTVSVSML
+350 VRSDGTVAVSML
-363 SSGTVVDTSSW
+363 GSGNVLDTSSW

-385 FVLGLTSDGSILCE
+385 YVIGLTTDGSILCE
-399 SSDEEFK
+399 SADEEFK
-406 TQVTGWKNI
+406 AEVTGWKNI
-415 RYIAAGNGTAVAIDR
+415 RYLAASDRTAVAIDR
-430 SGNMYGA
+430 SGNMHGA
-437 GDNSYNQ
+437 GDNSCNQ
-444 YVNQNQSTGDENKE
+444 YENQNKKDDENQE
-458 EEQLEAPKNITIT
+458 DEQLEAPKNITVT

-491 VSISNIGE
+491 VSISDIGE
-499 LPESKNNQTSLSA
+499 LPETKNNQASLSA

-529 KSSSKTKES
+529 KSSSKAKES
-538 STTMTYTYEAKK
+538 STTMEYTYAAKK
-550 VQLTTPSGITASTD
+550 VQLTTPTGITASTD

-595 NSYVYDSSQ
+595 NSYIYDTSQ

-670 TYQDLDSMAGGFATA
+670 TYQDLDSMAGGFAA
-685 AKRTL
+685 ASQRTL
-690 KDPTGTVHIYDSTTS
+690 QDPTGTVHIYDTTTS

-711 EDAETVEQES
+711 EQES

>member
-13 KYNQFSQTDVAQTLN
+13 KYNQFSQTDVAGKLN

-36 WENGNCICRI
+36 LENGNCICRI

-56 GVSVDALVDNSKT
+56 GVSIDALLDNNKT

-86 SSAASEKTQQMTTL
+86 SSNASEKTQQMSTL
-100 AEAGTIQMDTVK
+100 AEAGTIQMNTV
-112 EEATQ
+112 ADAAQ
-117 ETKIISQQPLSSIT
+117 ETKVITQQPLSSVAQAEPQ
-131 EKQPQEEETVEEEE
+131 EKTVDPEEEEVQEEE
-145 QEERPVSH
+145 PVSH
-153 RKAEPTENGG
+153 RKAAVRTDGG
-163 KKKKN
+163 KKKN
-168 TLIILGVVAVLI
+168 TLIILGVI
-180 VAIAGALLLLG
+180 ALLIIAAAAFLLLMG
-191 GSHSVALSKENRL
+191 GFHSVALSKENRL

-211 MYVEQSGKINV
+211 MYVEQNGKITV

-228 ASSFTEG
+228 ASSFSEG

-246 ALTSTGKV
+246 ALSDKGKV
-254 VDNMYSSEV
+254 TDNRFSSEV
-263 SSWKKV
+263 SSWNKV
-269 DYIAAGNNHVVAVTD
+269 DYIAAGKNHIVAVTD
-284 EGNVLCAGSEAA
+284 EGKVLCAGSEEA
-296 CKVESWTNIEKV
+296 CQVSSWNNIEKV
-308 YAGNEVTVGITNDG
+308 YAGNETTVGITNDG
-322 QVKVAGNGDA
+322 QIKVAGNGEF
-332 LSSLSSIN
+332 LSSVTGISDISMSDN
-340 DLALGDSFAA
+340 LAAY
-350 WVKSDGTVSVSML
+350 VRSDGTVAVSML
-363 SSGTVVDTSSW
+363 GSGNVLDTSSW

-385 FVLGLTSDGSILCE
+385 YVIGLTTDGSILCE
-399 SSDEEFK
+399 SADEEFK
-406 TQVTGWKNI
+406 AEVTGWKNI
-415 RYIAAGNGTAVAIDR
+415 RYLAASDRTAVAIDR
-430 SGNMYGA
+430 SGNMHGA
-437 GDNSYNQ
+437 GDNSCNQ
-444 YVNQNQSTGDENKE
+444 YENQNKKDDENQE
-458 EEQLEAPKNITIT
+458 DEQLEAPKNITVT

-491 VSISNIGE
+491 VSISDIGE
-499 LPESKNNQTSLSA
+499 LPETKNNQASLSA

-529 KSSSKTKES
+529 KSSSKAKES
-538 STTMTYTYEAKK
+538 STTMEYTYAAKK
-550 VQLTTPSGITASTD
+550 VQLTTPTGITASTD

-595 NSYVYDSSQ
+595 NSYIYDTSQ

-670 TYQDLDSMAGGFATA
+670 TYQDLDSMAGGFAA
-685 AKRTL
+685 ASQRTL
-690 KDPTGTVHIYDSTTS
+690 QDPTGTVHIYDTTTS

-711 EDAETVEQES
+711 EQES